1 MSRIERIQTFQGHPV
16 PTTGGGLKGPFPPEL
31 YTSMPVIEDY
41 EQISGNGGEEIPIG
55 GTAQNNYRPHTPKP
69 AVAPRLFRC
78 RLCDDIVSEFEL
90 ETHVCPE

>member
-1 MSRIERIQTFQGHPV
+1 MSRIERNQTFQGHPV

-78 RLCDDIVSEFEL
+78 KLCDDIVSEFEL